1 MHEKS
6 MHEKN
11 KANNSLSSSLRTD
24 RRSSNPMCALLSS
37 HALAIRFPAD
47 TDQPECSVSRDT
59 KHCGTAAGAG
69 ALPSS
74 FDSSMPFI
82 PFGVSPL
89 SATQTAGGLSDE
101 LLHRAGDERR
111 HRADETCTIRGR
123 VSKITTNADLL
134 AGGCRCARPSRESE
148 THHAPLILRLR
159 RTDGRWVS
167 RMK

>member
-1 MHEKS
+1 M
-6 MHEKN
+6 
-11 KANNSLSSSLRTD
+11 SSSLRTD

-59 KHCGTAAGAG
+59 KHCGTAATQAAVWANAG

-134 AGGCRCARPSRESE
+134 AGGCRCARPARESE
-148 THHAPLILRLR
+148 PHHAPLILRLR